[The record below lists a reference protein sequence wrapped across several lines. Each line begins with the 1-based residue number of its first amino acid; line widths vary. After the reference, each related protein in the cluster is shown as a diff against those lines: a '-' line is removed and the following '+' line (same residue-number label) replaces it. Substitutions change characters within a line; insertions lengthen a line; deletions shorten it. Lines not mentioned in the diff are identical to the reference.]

1 MLTYRHDGEKVEV
14 FMNYEFLKKNAE
26 FLGEN
31 DIYANGIY
39 SGTDEYYLYNDEVYR
54 RTNPTNAFRYD
65 GKPTTEKIV
74 GDFIDGNAKKQL
86 RKYNKSYF
94 VDLLGI
100 PEKIYEKL
108 IKK

>member
-1 MLTYRHDGEKVEV
+1 
-14 FMNYEFLKKNAE
+14 MNYEFLKKNAE

-54 RTNPTNAFRYD
+54 RTNPTNAFKYD

-74 GDFIDGNAKKQL
+74 GGFVYGSVKKAL
-86 RKYNKSYF
+86 REHNKLYF
-94 VDLLGI
+94 VDFLGM
-100 PEKIYEKL
+100 PEEIYTKL
-108 IKK
+108 CKKYEND